1 MVHAKTA
8 LPVKLHIRF
17 RRIRSR
23 RPPRRRASCSNWSI
37 SVRGWRLL
45 WIASTGC
52 PPQPDGTEVRHTS
65 IGARRLV
72 PATVVETYHYP
83 AS

>member
-1 MVHAKTA
+1 MVQAKTA

-23 RPPRRRASCSNWSI
+23 SSPRRRASCSSWSI
-37 SVRGWRLL
+37 S
-45 WIASTGC
+45 
-52 PPQPDGTEVRHTS
+52 PRHTS